1 MNVPMLDKII
11 EIFALITETSGTVA
25 KPDSKSPLFKM
36 IGLIAWIVF
45 IDAIVLLI
53 IK

>member
-1 MNVPMLDKII
+1 MNVPMLDKIL

-25 KPDSKSPLFKM
+25 KPDSKSPLLKI

-45 IDAIVLLI
+45 IVAIVLLI